1 MKNKTLYLMV
11 GLPGSGKSTYAI
23 NFMDNRKGWAYI
35 SRDEI
40 RFSLLSPNE
49 DYFAKEDLV
58 FKIFINK
65 INDAIDDDNIF
76 NIIVD
81 ATHLN
86 TASRMKVL
94 NRINTNNCSIVP
106 IIMTTSLE
114 DCIERNNL
122 RSGRARVP
130 ESVVRNMFKS
140 MTHPRKDKFSY
151 AGYMEVTT

>member
-11 GLPGSGKSTYAI
+11 GIPGSGKSTYAI
-23 NFMDNRKGWAYI
+23 KFMDNRKGWVYI

-40 RFSLLSPNE
+40 RFSILGPE
-49 DYFAKEDLV
+49 EEYFAKEDWV
-58 FKIFINK
+58 FRMFIHK

-76 NIIVD
+76 NIIID

-94 NRINTNNCSIVP
+94 NRINTNNCNVVP
-106 IIMTTSLE
+106 IIITTSLE

-130 ESVVRNMFKS
+130 ESVIRNMFRS
-140 MTHPRKDKFSY
+140 MTHPCKDKFPY

>member
-11 GLPGSGKSTYAI
+11 GIPGSGKSTYAI
-23 NFMDNRKGWAYI
+23 KFMDNRKGWTYI

-40 RFSLLSPNE
+40 RFSLLSPDE
-49 DYFAKEDLV
+49 EYFAKEDLV
-58 FKIFINK
+58 FRIFIDK
-65 INDAIDDDNIF
+65 INDAMYDGNIF
-76 NIIVD
+76 NIIID

-94 NRINTNNCSIVP
+94 NRINTNKCNVVP
-106 IIMTTSLE
+106 IIMNTALD

-130 ESVVRNMFKS
+130 ESVIRNMFRS
-140 MTHPRKDKFSY
+140 MTHPRKDNFPY
-151 AGYMEVTT
+151 AGYMEVTV